1 MRNLLRRVR
10 NSIGRGVQRVR
21 ERLRNRLSPAR
32 GRSSGS

>member
-10 NSIGRGVQRVR
+10 NSIGRGIQRV
-21 ERLRNRLSPAR
+21 RNRLSPAR